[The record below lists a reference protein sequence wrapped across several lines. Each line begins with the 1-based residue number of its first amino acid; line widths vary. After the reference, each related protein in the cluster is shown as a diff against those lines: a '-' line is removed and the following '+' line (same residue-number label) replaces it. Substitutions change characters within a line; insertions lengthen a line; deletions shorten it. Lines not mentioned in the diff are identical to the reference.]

1 MKPPAP
7 RPCESCP
14 YRRDVPSGVWAAEEY
29 DKLRDFDDDLGP
41 RMMNVFYCHQH
52 DAEDDRAR
60 LCAGWVG
67 CHGAGSIGLRI
78 AVASG
83 RISRTVFAYES
94 PVPLFASGAEAA
106 DHGQA
111 EIAYPSDDAARL
123 IDKIT
128 ATRPTVNGGE
138 RR

>member
-1 MKPPAP
+1 MKSPAP

-29 DKLRDFDDDLGP
+29 DKLRDFDDQHGA
-41 RMMNVFYCHQH
+41 RMTALFYCHQH
-52 DAEDDRAR
+52 DADDERSR

-67 CHGAGSIGLRI
+67 CHGHSSIGLRI

-83 RISRTVFAYES
+83 RVSRTVFEYES

-111 EIAYPSDDAARL
+111 DIADPSEDAARL

-128 ATRPTVNGGE
+128 ANRPSVDAGDQ
-138 RR
+138 R